1 MANSS
6 IYNTLFS
13 GVKRGGGKNDISD
26 ILNLIVSKKEF
37 FIFIFANLIV
47 QLGITY
53 YIMEKTPTT
62 NKNAVNFWVLFGI
75 QLIIIFILVLVPM
88 PSWMKFILFCAFSY
102 TFGLSLSN
110 LKLKYDSTMI
120 QSAIMGT
127 IGIFGVMMAFGTI
140 LIMTGIKL
148 GLQFGLGLLFALLI
162 LIIVRIVYI
171 FIPSSSG
178 TKRYL
183 TIFSLMLFSVYII
196 YDTNNILQRN
206 YYGDFIT
213 ASLDYYLDIVNV
225 FVNMLSYNNSNF

>member
-13 GVKRGGGKNDISD
+13 GVKRGGGKNDISE
-26 ILNLIVSKKEF
+26 ILSLIVSKKEF
-37 FIFIFANLIV
+37 FILIFANLIA

-53 YIMEKTPTT
+53 YIMEKTPAA
-62 NKNAVNFWVLFGI
+62 KNFWLLFGI
-75 QLIIIFILVLVPM
+75 QIIIIFILALVPM
-88 PSWMKFILFCAFSY
+88 PSWMKFILFCVFSY

-110 LKLKYDSTMI
+110 LKSKYDSTII

-127 IGIFGVMMAFGTI
+127 ISVFGVMLAFGVI

-148 GLQFGLGLLFALLI
+148 GLQFGLGLLFALLL

-171 FIPSSSG
+171 FIPSSSR

-196 YDTNNILQRN
+196 YDTNSILQRN

-225 FVNMLSYNNSNF
+225 FVNMLSYNKSTF